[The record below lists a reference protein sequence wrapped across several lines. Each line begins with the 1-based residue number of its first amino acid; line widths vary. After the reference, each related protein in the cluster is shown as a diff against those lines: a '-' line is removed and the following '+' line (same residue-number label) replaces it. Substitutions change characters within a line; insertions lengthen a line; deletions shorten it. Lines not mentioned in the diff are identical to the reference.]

1 YGSKNYCWIT
11 SNPFLLYVFGIP
23 VLVVIII
30 NIILMIKINR
40 ILMGIR
46 AVANKSNLE
55 KAKASLRASLAL
67 LPLLGITWLFGF
79 LAISNG
85 TLVFS
90 YLFVILNSLQGTFV
104 FYFHCLK
111 YKDVKNY
118 YRRFLTKCRITVSS
132 MKISDGSK
140 SHNTRA
146 KEHPRSAWSKR

>member
-1 YGSKNYCWIT
+1 MYQHVCEG
-11 SNPFLLYVFGIP
+11 G
-23 VLVVIII
+23 
-30 NIILMIKINR
+30 
-40 ILMGIR
+40 
-46 AVANKSNLE
+46 
-55 KAKASLRASLAL
+55 ASLRASLAL

-85 TLVFS
+85 TL
-90 YLFVILNSLQGTFV
+90 GTFV
-104 FYFHCLK
+104 FYYHCLK

-146 KEHPRSAWSKR
+146 KEEYFKNSTCVLKFIKS